1 MNAPTAKPLA
11 LVVFLENV
19 GHVGALNLPV
29 WVRQSID
36 FLTEEYAKLQLRVL
50 GAYRIYDQITIL
62 EDADA
67 TGPKLTEALLA
78 GSRQHQVDVLLL
90 VHGHAGKLVGYLGK
104 ELVGAETFQ
113 PLIDAY
119 RTEPELLNLRA
130 VYGLNCHGATLTGTW
145 IELGADVVNGAV
157 GVNWFPEPSLS
168 VFLWMWLRGRPYS
181 EAVTAANRT
190 ANRVWSRI
198 LGNRRGQTAHPWI
211 LSSRQVIAGRRDMDI
226 YNREV

>member
-67 TGPKLTEALLA
+67 TGPKLTEAL
-78 GSRQHQVDVLLL
+78 
-90 VHGHAGKLVGYLGK
+90 
-104 ELVGAETFQ
+104 T
-113 PLIDAY
+113 
-119 RTEPELLNLRA
+119 RA
-130 VYGLNCHGATLTGTW
+130 FMF
-145 IELGADVVNGAV
+145 ADSSVAAV
-157 GVNWFPEPSLS
+157 CRAQMASALS
-168 VFLWMWLRGRPYS
+168 ADTSP
-181 EAVTAANRT
+181 
-190 ANRVWSRI
+190 
-198 LGNRRGQTAHPWI
+198 
-211 LSSRQVIAGRRDMDI
+211 
-226 YNREV
+226 